1 MYQTNGNQNS
11 VLMPKSKTLWLV
23 ILLGVLTAFD
33 PLTIDMYL
41 PAFNS
46 IQKDMNTHISFV
58 ELSVSTFFIG
68 MALGQLI
75 YGPLSDRF
83 GRKKP
88 LLGGMLL
95 YFLASIGCAFSQ
107 NIFLFILFRVL
118 QAFGGSASMV
128 ISRAIVRDL
137 FDKKHVALFL
147 SNIALVLG
155 IAPIIAPSIGAFLN
169 ALLGWRYIFLTLALS
184 CLICIFIVS
193 IFLPETNTKKHES
206 IKIKSVLHSYQELL
220 KDKHVIGYLI
230 PDIAIRAGMFAYIAG
245 SPFVFIELFKMTP
258 QQYGLVFGMN
268 GLGILIASQINK
280 KLLQKWKPE
289 TICSTSVIV
298 SFLAAVF
305 IFAFS
310 FYSNLVFPFLI
321 SIFFFLGMLNLISP
335 NSIAIALSPYG
346 EKAGTASALYGSLQW
361 SMAFFSSL
369 FVSFFHNGSALPMAG
384 SMFICGIISLLGY
397 ILLIRPQLN
406 LRKTNTS

>member
-1 MYQTNGNQNS
+1 MNQPNES
-11 VLMPKSKTLWLV
+11 KSFVKVTEGKSRWLV
-23 ILLGVLTAFD
+23 ILLGVLAAFD

-41 PAFNS
+41 PAFQS
-46 IQKDMNTHISFV
+46 IQKDLNTQISFV

-95 YFLASIGCAFSQ
+95 YLFASLGCALSQ
-107 NIFLFILFRVL
+107 NIYLFILFRIL

-137 FDKKHVALFL
+137 FDKKHIAIFL

-169 ALLGWRYIFLTLALS
+169 SFFGWRIIFFTLAIS
-184 CLICIFIVS
+184 NLICIFIVT
-193 IFLPETNTKKHES
+193 IFLPETNTKRLEF
-206 IKIKSVLHSYQELL
+206 IKFKLVMNSYKMLL
-220 KDKHVIGYLI
+220 NDKHFIGYLI
-230 PDIAIRAGMFAYIAG
+230 PDIAIRAGMFAYISG

-268 GLGILIASQINK
+268 GLGILLASQINK
-280 KLLQKWKPE
+280 KLLLKWKAE
-289 TICSTSVIV
+289 KICTKAVKI
-298 SFLAAVF
+298 SFLAASL
-305 IFAFS
+305 IFSFS
-310 FYSNLVFPFLI
+310 FYSYLVFPFLI
-321 SIFFFLGMLNLISP
+321 SIFIFLSMLNLISP

-346 EKAGTASALYGSLQW
+346 HQAGTASALYGSLQW

-369 FVSFFHNGSALPMAG
+369 LVSFFHNGSVFPMA
-384 SMFICGIISLLGY
+384 SAIFFCGVVSLMGY
-397 ILLIRPQLN
+397 ILLIKPQLN
-406 LRKTNTS
+406 LKKNNTS

>member
-1 MYQTNGNQNS
+1 MNQTHQNENDI
-11 VLMPKSKTLWLV
+11 LLTEGKSKWLV

-41 PAFNS
+41 PAFQA
-46 IQKDMNTHISFV
+46 IQKDLHTHISFV

-68 MALGQLI
+68 MAIGQLI

-88 LLGGMLL
+88 LLGGMYL
-95 YFLASIGCAFSQ
+95 YLLASFGCALSE
-107 NIFLFILFRVL
+107 NIYLFIICRIL

-128 ISRAIVRDL
+128 ISRAVVRDL
-137 FDKKHVALFL
+137 FDKKHVAIFL

-169 ALLGWRYIFLTLALS
+169 SIFGWRSIFYTLAILN
-184 CLICIFIVS
+184 LICICIVTF
-193 IFLPETNTKKHES
+193 FLPETNSTKHEN
-206 IKIKSVLHSYQELL
+206 IKLSLVINSYKMLL
-220 KDKHVIGYLI
+220 KDKHFIGYLI

-268 GLGILIASQINK
+268 GLGILIASQVNK
-280 KLLQKWKPE
+280 KLLIKWNAE
-289 TICSTSVIV
+289 TICTKSVKV
-298 SFLAAVF
+298 SFIAASL
-305 IFAFS
+305 ILAFS
-310 FYSNLVFPFLI
+310 FNINLVFPFLI
-321 SIFFFLGMLNLISP
+321 SLFIFISMLNLISP

-346 EKAGTASALYGSLQW
+346 HQAGTASALYGSLQW

-369 FVSFFHNGSALPMAG
+369 LVSYFHNGTALPMSSAI
-384 SMFICGIISLLGY
+384 FFCGVISLIGY
-397 ILLIRPQLN
+397 VLLIKPQLN
-406 LRKTNTS
+406 LKKSNTS